1 MIRKYTLNEL
11 QMFEEE
17 ADYPWWS
24 RPILDH
30 KERMF
35 YTAVYHQMMSE
46 MCLTDDYHPDYA
58 GGFFDEMA
66 YKHYEKAHELIF
78 WKKYDRGVRDDR

>member
-17 ADYPWWS
+17 ADYPWWN
-24 RPILDH
+24 RPIIDH
-30 KERMF
+30 RERMF

-46 MCLTDDYHPDYA
+46 MWLTDDYHPDYA

-78 WKKYDRGVRDDR
+78 WKKYDRGAKNG